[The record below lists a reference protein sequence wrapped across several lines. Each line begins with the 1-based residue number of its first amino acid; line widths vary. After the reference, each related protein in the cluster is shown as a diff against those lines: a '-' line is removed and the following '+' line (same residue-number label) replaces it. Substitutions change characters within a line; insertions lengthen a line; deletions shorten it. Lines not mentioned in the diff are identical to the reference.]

1 MRLALIGLMALC
13 LLSACG
19 KKADVMEAPEGAD
32 PSAYKRHY
40 PDVSTDPEGIYILPK
55 QLEK

>member
-1 MRLALIGLMALC
+1 VLC

-40 PDVSTDPEGIYILPK
+40 PDVSTDPEGVYILPK
-55 QLEK
+55 QLDK